1 MGEKEGDEEVEVW
14 RIHVRNGKREIVI
27 TLSLQISAEIM
38 AAPALAL
45 IGADDPAVAAEV
57 S

>member
-1 MGEKEGDEEVEVW
+1 MGEKEGDEEEEEEV
-14 RIHVRNGKREIVI
+14 RMIHVMNGTSEIVI
-27 TLSLQISAEIM
+27 ILSLQISAEITL
-38 AAPALAL
+38 ALAL